1 MRQLGGG
8 LLAIQGIS
16 SSGEMMY
23 AAQIEHA
30 LTGGRTGALNH
41 IMQEHG
47 VQGSLIRINR
57 SYVNTSGEIS
67 AAAFEVLKGWHAAWK
82 QKIDPFTGP
91 PKEVS
96 MLPYKVAVT
105 LALSRRDRQLLENL
119 RAEVPQEWILED
131 QQAANTTEGLV
142 DLVLDETLEQMPPA
156 DQELAEIC
164 LQQELQDG
172 LEWDVDGEPE
182 IPNQYSLKPQRKL
195 QKQLA
200 VLLLHGKATQMAQ
213 VVTCR
218 LLILVLKDL
227 VIWWIM
233 FVNQLLDHR

>member
-1 MRQLGGG
+1 
-8 LLAIQGIS
+8 
-16 SSGEMMY
+16 
-23 AAQIEHA
+23 
-30 LTGGRTGALNH
+30 
-41 IMQEHG
+41 
-47 VQGSLIRINR
+47 
-57 SYVNTSGEIS
+57 
-67 AAAFEVLKGWHAAWK
+67 
-82 QKIDPFTGP
+82 
-91 PKEVS
+91 

-105 LALSRRDRQLLENL
+105 LALSRRNRQLLENL

-164 LQQELQDG
+164 LQQELEDG